1 MMRLHICALIPL
13 KSSEMAELWTQ
24 LMFNFSCRERERK
37 RERGRGGGVVGRQGD
52 VCKVNINIRIHYA

>member
-24 LMFNFSCRERERK
+24 LMFNFSCREREREGEG
-37 RERGRGGGVVGRQGD
+37 ERGSKGAREGASRKAGGCV
-52 VCKVNINIRIHYA
+52 

>member
-24 LMFNFSCRERERK
+24 LMFNFSCREREK
-37 RERGRGGGVVGRQGD
+37 ERGGGGGVGRQGD
-52 VCKVNINIRIHYA
+52 VCKVNIKIRIHYA